1 MASATTKKGSK
12 TIPASILDMTAND
25 LIIALVESG
34 ETYRTIIEGTGL
46 LKSDISRWRNG
57 LRQAS
62 ESKWRTLAKY
72 AIEKLEKV

>member
-1 MASATTKKGSK
+1 MASATTKKK

-25 LIIALVESG
+25 LINALVESG

-72 AIEKLEKV
+72 ALEKLEKI